1 MGEAEDVVEVGGHAS
16 VLAVDD
22 VERTDEIGRRDAHKG
37 QDDRFLGIASATPID
52 VGIESIHQ
60 GLVGHV
66 AEPEIADDRLTVHT
80 EGEHQEGSSPPRSV
94 LTLGAMP
101 QDTTFVRRFYDEA
114 QEGGVLELGELRPDE
129 RRVHVGRHLLHLG
142 IEGVVDYMA
151 VEFEERFFRDGFTGL
166 LLGPHVDGGQQMV
179 LCTGHRAVGLELSLA
194 QRAEVEDAAN
204 TVLVLQALQVG
215 IRRIMQMGG
224 AQEAMRT
231 YRAST
236 GGGDAS
242 QVASVEY
249 IIKDNVQ
256 VVGR

>member
-16 VLAVDD
+16 VLAVDE
-22 VERTDEIGRRDAHKG
+22 VERTDEVGRRDAHKG
-37 QDDRFLGIASATPID
+37 QDDRFLRITSATPID

-80 EGEHQEGSSPPRSV
+80 EGEHQEGGSPPRSV

-101 QDTTFVRRFYDEA
+101 QDATVVGRLDDEA
-114 QEGGVLELGELRPDE
+114 QEGGILELGELRPDE
-129 RRVHVGRHLLHLG
+129 RGVHIGRHLLHLG
-142 IEGVVDYMA
+142 IEGVADYMA
-151 VEFEERFFRDGFTGL
+151 VQFTERFFGDGFAGL
-166 LLGPHVDGGQQMV
+166 LLGPHIDGGQQMM
-179 LCTGHRAVGLELSLA
+179 LCTGHRTVGLELGLA
-194 QRAEVEDAAN
+194 QRAEVEDAAD
-204 TVLVLQALQVG
+204 TVLVLQALQIG

-236 GGGDAS
+236 GGGNAS
-242 QVASVEY
+242 QVASVEN
-249 IIKDNVQ
+249 IIEENIQ

>member
-16 VLAVDD
+16 VLAVDE

-52 VGIESIHQ
+52 VGIQPVHQ

-80 EGEHQEGSSPPRSV
+80 EGEHQEGSSPPRSI

-101 QDTTFVRRFYDEA
+101 QDAAVVGRLDDEA
-114 QEGGVLELGELRPDE
+114 QEGGILELGELRPDE
-129 RRVHVGRHLLHLG
+129 RGVHIGRHLLHLG

-151 VEFEERFFRDGFTGL
+151 VQFAERFFGNGLSGL
-166 LLGPHVDGGQQMV
+166 LLSPHVDGGQQMV
-179 LCTGHRAVGLELSLA
+179 LRTGHRTVGLELSLA
-194 QRAEVEDAAN
+194 QRAEIEDAAD
-204 TVLVLQALQVG
+204 TVLVLQALQIG

-224 AQEAMRT
+224 AQETMRT

-236 GGGDAS
+236 GGGDAT
-242 QVASVEY
+242 QVASVQY
-249 IIKDNVQ
+249 IIKDNIQ
-256 VVGR
+256 IKN

>member
-60 GLVGHV
+60 RLVGHV

-114 QEGGVLELGELRPDE
+114 QEGGVLELGKLRPDE
-129 RRVHVGRHLLHLG
+129 RGVHVGRHLLHLG
-142 IEGVVDYMA
+142 IEGVIDYMA
-151 VEFEERFFRDGFTGL
+151 VEFEERFFRDGFAGL

-204 TVLVLQALQVG
+204 TGLVLQTLQVG

-242 QVASVEY
+242 QVASVQN
-249 IIKDNVQ
+249 IIEDDIQIKN
-256 VVGR
+256 